1 MSKTKEL
8 GNLYAS
14 LKPGD
19 CLRIGQSTVHVVAFT
34 GSKRVKLR
42 IEAPEV
48 LRVECGKS
56 LFERL
61 SVARNFRIC

>member
-1 MSKTKEL
+1 MSKAKEL

-19 CLRIGQSTVHVVAFT
+19 CLRIGSSTVHVVALT

-48 LRVECGKS
+48 LPIVCGKS
-56 LFERL
+56 FVREVR
-61 SVARNFRIC
+61 RG